1 MDGVS
6 VTDDHVFR
14 SQNYGVMM
22 VQLSPAPDR
31 AQWLEERKTRLGA
44 TDVSA
49 ILGLNPYRTAYEAWL
64 DKKGLLEN
72 WEGNDATYLGSLLEP
87 AILDEAEKRWGTIAR
102 NVCAKHDTAPIAVT
116 LDGWLVGNAEPVE
129 IKTAGLTNEFA
140 ELGHWGESAT
150 DQIPEWYLLQVQT
163 QLLCTDAE
171 WCRMLAL
178 ISGRGLVYY
187 CVKRDEKVGNVIETE
202 CSKWWQKHIIEGI
215 EPERNPAPSIEILKR
230 IRRVPDT
237 VCEFGRSELE
247 LIEDWQVAKQE
258 ASAAEKRAKEL
269 QAAVLMALGTNEGAL
284 LPDGRTLT
292 YLETHRKGYIV
303 EPTSYRQLKV
313 KK

>member
-1 MDGVS
+1 MLK
-6 VTDDHVFR
+6 
-14 SQNYGVMM
+14 
-22 VQLSPAPDR
+22 LSPAPNR
-31 AQWLEERKTRLGA
+31 AQWLEERKSRLGA

-49 ILGLNPYRTAYEAWL
+49 VLGINPYRTAYEVWL
-64 DKKGLLEN
+64 DKRGQLEA

-87 AILDEAEKRWGTIAR
+87 AILDEAERRWGEIER
-102 NVCAKHDTAPIAVT
+102 NVVSKHDKAPIAAT
-116 LDGWLVGNAEPVE
+116 LDGWLVEAEEVVE

-150 DQIPEWYLLQVQT
+150 DQIPDWYLLQVQT
-163 QLLCTDAE
+163 QLLCTGAD

-187 CVKRDEKVGNVIETE
+187 CIQRDDKVGNVIEAE
-202 CSKWWQKHIIEGI
+202 CSKWWQKHIIDGI
-215 EPERNPAPSIEILKR
+215 EPDRTPAPSIEILKR

-237 VCEFGRSELE
+237 VCEFSNDELSTVE
-247 LIEDWQVAKQE
+247 LWEVAKQE
-258 ASAAEKRAKEL
+258 ASAAKKQADAL
-269 QAAVLMALGTNEGAL
+269 QAAVLQALGTNEGAI

-292 YLETHRKGYIV
+292 YLETHRKGYTV